1 MVPYCSVLLRTA
13 EAEEISKRDFWKIK
27 NEIAERE
34 KNMADIKKKTLEA
47 EHLTALIK
55 RNTAILNYNQ
65 VAGAG
70 NTITIPPLPNLESYA
85 ISHRNSP

>member
-1 MVPYCSVLLRTA
+1 MQYGSGLLRV
-13 EAEEISKRDFWKIK
+13 KRFQKEFWKIK

-47 EHLTALIK
+47 EHFTALIK

-70 NTITIPPLPNLESYA
+70 NTITIPPLPNLE
-85 ISHRNSP
+85 